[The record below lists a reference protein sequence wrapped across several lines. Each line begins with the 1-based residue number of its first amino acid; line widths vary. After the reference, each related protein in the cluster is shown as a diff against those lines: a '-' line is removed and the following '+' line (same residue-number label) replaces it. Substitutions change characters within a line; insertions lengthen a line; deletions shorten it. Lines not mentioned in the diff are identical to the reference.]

1 MKELLKRNRGFI
13 LLTSIA
19 IMFVSLTSMLVP
31 LLLQIFAQSGKEQN
45 ANLIFWVF
53 VAMLC
58 SYFVQIAVMMYR
70 ENFSAKFNT
79 ENLSHLLYKMMKMPY
94 DSYVNLQPTYLAGR
108 IFAAVDALYLFLL
121 SGLSNL
127 VNAVLMIIL
136 SLILIAMISYPMA
149 LILLLLVPLN
159 VLGFRWINQR
169 LSTKMSLMQQSFAA
183 AQKDLMATLSN
194 SELIKSQ
201 ANTKL
206 LDEAILPKMRRM
218 YQTLARTN
226 QFAQASSKTIDFA
239 NKLAQNIIYI
249 SGSMLVVQRELSIY
263 SLVMMSIL
271 MPIFFSY
278 LREIS
283 QVNLDFSTLSAS
295 NRFVKEEL
303 LSEEDGD
310 VSIQNIDSIRLDNPK
325 SKINDKEISFDI
337 QTELN
342 RGDRLYLSGASG
354 AGKST
359 LLKMLLKFRR
369 SEGIFVNKLPIA
381 SIANDSLRAR
391 IAYLSQ
397 DVSLLSLSLEE
408 NIAFGRKMTN
418 EEKQVVEQSKILE
431 TVFRDK
437 GWDTVLVE
445 NGANLSGGE
454 KQRIAVARLL
464 LMDFDICILDEVT
477 SNIDE
482 ESSDAIFEILERIC
496 RDKIMIFTS
505 HNPNNERFASKKII
519 LRRNA

>member
-1 MKELLKRNRGFI
+1 MKGDGYEGTLEKKSRFY
-13 LLTSIA
+13 
-19 IMFVSLTSMLVP
+19 FVDIDCDCVRVAHFDAGAAFVADFCSEREGAKCKFNLFGLCGDA
-31 LLLQIFAQSGKEQN
+31 LLL
-45 ANLIFWVF
+45 
-53 VAMLC
+53 
-58 SYFVQIAVMMYR
+58 
-70 ENFSAKFNT
+70 
-79 ENLSHLLYKMMKMPY
+79 
-94 DSYVNLQPTYLAGR
+94 
-108 IFAAVDALYLFLL
+108 
-121 SGLSNL
+121 
-127 VNAVLMIIL
+127 
-136 SLILIAMISYPMA
+136 
-149 LILLLLVPLN
+149 
-159 VLGFRWINQR
+159 
-169 LSTKMSLMQQSFAA
+169 
-183 AQKDLMATLSN
+183 
-194 SELIKSQ
+194 
-201 ANTKL
+201 
-206 LDEAILPKMRRM
+206 
-218 YQTLARTN
+218 
-226 QFAQASSKTIDFA
+226 
-239 NKLAQNIIYI
+239 
-249 SGSMLVVQRELSIY
+249 
-263 SLVMMSIL
+263 
-271 MPIFFSY
+271 FFSY

-437 GWDTVLVE
+437 SWDTVLVE

-505 HNPNNERFASKKII
+505 HHPKNERFASKKII